1 MQWLPLDVCCYIICN
16 GTCTFN
22 AKYMSLYA
30 ANDFINLI
38 SVVTVRVT
46 WENQYPVW
54 KSGVSENFTID
65 IELRYPPFTVTYYP
79 NFWQYLKF
87 AWVQYLAVFVVSW
100 WLLSYVQSFVFEN
113 QVILTVK
120 KRRDKVHS
128 D

>member
-1 MQWLPLDVCCYIICN
+1 MYILCC
-16 GTCTFN
+16 GQ
-22 AKYMSLYA
+22 SLA
-30 ANDFINLI
+30 ASFKHKCVVTRGIVSVINII
-38 SVVTVRVT
+38 SVVAVRVT
-46 WENQYPVW
+46 WDNQYPVW

-65 IELRYPPFTVTYYP
+65 VELRYPPFTVTYYP